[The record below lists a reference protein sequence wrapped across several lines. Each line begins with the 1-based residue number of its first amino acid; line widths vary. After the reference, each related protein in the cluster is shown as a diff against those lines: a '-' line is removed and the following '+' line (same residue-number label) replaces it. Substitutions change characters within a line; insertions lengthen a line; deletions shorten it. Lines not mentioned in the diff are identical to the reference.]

1 MDAAMTPAL
10 NPNDPNVFLLE
21 RVAASLSADLRTS
34 LVFVGGAVV
43 GLLITDAAM
52 PAIRPTEDV
61 DLVAQVLARTDFHRL
76 EQALMALGFV
86 QDLRRNA
93 PICRW
98 RVGGVTVDLMPTLKE
113 ILGFTNHWYPHALAT
128 AQATRLPSG
137 TPIRLVTA
145 PVFVATKFEAFADRG
160 GWDYLFSHDLGD
172 LISVI
177 DGRDELIAECR
188 MAEAE
193 LKHYV
198 RNRFRELM
206 AAPAF
211 VDALPGHLPGDSASQ
226 GRLPDL
232 EDKLRQLANLY

>member
-1 MDAAMTPAL
+1 M
-10 NPNDPNVFLLE
+10 NPNDPNVAMMELVAE
-21 RVAASLSADLRTS
+21 RLGERLRKEM
-34 LVFVGGAVV
+34 VFVGGAVA
-43 GLLITDAAM
+43 GLLITDPGQ

-61 DLVAQVLARTDFHRL
+61 DMIVHATVRSDYQKIEA
-76 EQALMALGFV
+76 ALRDRGFAN
-86 QDLRRNA
+86 DTSRDA

-98 RVGGVTVDLMPTLKE
+98 RVGGVTVDVMPTLKE
-113 ILGFTNHWYPHALAT
+113 ILGFTNPWYPHALAT

-193 LKHYV
+193 LKHYL
-198 RNRFRELM
+198 RNRFREPM

-211 VDALPGHLPGDSASQ
+211 IDALPGHLPGDSASQ